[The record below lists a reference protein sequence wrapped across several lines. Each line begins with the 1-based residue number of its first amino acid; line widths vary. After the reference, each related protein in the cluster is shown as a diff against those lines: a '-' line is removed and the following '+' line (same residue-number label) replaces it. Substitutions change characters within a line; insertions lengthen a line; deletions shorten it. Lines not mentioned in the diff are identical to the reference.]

1 MPEIF
6 FYKTLFN
13 KKRKIDFYTH
23 CPLKDTGKN
32 SPSGYAVTHRRT
44 GYWQKKKKPCRP
56 APSYYQHDPV
66 FFLESRTD
74 RMIINT
80 KGWDL
85 CH

>member
-44 GYWQKKKKPCRP
+44 GYRQKKT
-56 APSYYQHDPV
+56 
-66 FFLESRTD
+66 L
-74 RMIINT
+74 
-80 KGWDL
+80 
-85 CH
+85 

>member
-44 GYWQKKKKPCRP
+44 GYRQKKN
-56 APSYYQHDPV
+56 PV
-66 FFLESRTD
+66 GQPPLTTSMTQFFFLESRTD